1 MIDGVTTTLSRRG
14 LFIGAGAA
22 LAVAATGIDAAA
34 MATSE
39 PISAYHGATGQAHQ
53 AHFDVL
59 SAQGYRMIALS
70 VYGDPADPRYAA
82 VWIKRAGPGW
92 AAVHGVDAAGYQAKV
107 DQYVAAG
114 LVPVLVSATGPR
126 NSPVFA
132 AVFEKMSAPAWIA
145 RHGLVD
151 GPETTAGTLA
161 NVTAWA
167 RAHNCMPRT
176 IAIYGGTGD
185 RTYAGV
191 WLPNQGGVK
200 WQSPSVGDGNAYQIA
215 FNAYTQVPL
224 RVAYVDA
231 SDPLQYA
238 AVFTDDSVG
247 PWVARHGMTAADYQ
261 TEFDKQSALG
271 RYPISVQGGGSAAD
285 IRYAAVFAGQ
295 DRPVPRVWTRT
306 DAVGGGYAGVHTV
319 MQNLMQS
326 RGVRAGQLAVR
337 KNGVLKLSAGYTW
350 AEPGY
355 GITQPTSLMRVASV
369 SKAFTC
375 AAVRALVDGGKLDL
389 DTAVFPFLGINH
401 VALPSQTLDTRV
413 DSITVRQC
421 VEHTGGWVRRVSGVD
436 PVFSTRAFA
445 RALKLPGR
453 ASKRDVARY
462 MYGEPLQYTPGD
474 AATYDSTDRYSNFGY
489 VLLGL
494 VIEKV
499 TGQPFVA
506 SLPAVG
512 PVSVG
517 ATPRSGRQ
525 AGEVSY
531 DESSVGPS
539 AWDPYS
545 DAAVPGAYGTF
556 LVEAMDSGGGLVTT
570 ASAVTRLINTN
581 AVWGLGGRA
590 PGSARS
596 GSMPGTSS
604 YATSRGDGI
613 DWCYI
618 LNASEMFDAAATL
631 DKLATDL
638 NTAIN
643 AI

>member
-1 MIDGVTTTLSRRG
+1 VTATLSRRG

-22 LAVAATGIDAAA
+22 IAVAATGMDAAA
-34 MATSE
+34 KSTSE
-39 PISAYHGATGQAHQ
+39 PVDAYHGVNGLVHQ
-53 AHFDVL
+53 KRFDVL
-59 SAQGYRMIALS
+59 GAQGYRMISLS
-70 VYGDPADPRYAA
+70 VYGDPTNPLYAA
-82 VWIKRAGPGW
+82 VWVKRAGPGW

-126 NSPVFA
+126 DSPIFA

-167 RAHNCMPRT
+167 KAHNCIPKT

-191 WLPNQGGVK
+191 WLPNPDGVK
-200 WQSPSVGDGNAYQIA
+200 WQSPSVGDGNAYQAA
-215 FNAYTQVPL
+215 FNAYIQVPL
-224 RVAYVDA
+224 RVASVDA

-247 PWVARHGMTAADYQ
+247 PWVARHGMTASDYQ
-261 TEFDKQSALG
+261 TEFDTQAALG
-271 RYPISVQGGGSAAD
+271 RYPISVQGGGNATD

-306 DAVGGGYAGVHTV
+306 DAVGAGYAGVHAV
-319 MQNLMQS
+319 MRNLMQT

-337 KNGVLKLSAGYTW
+337 KNGVLRLSAGYTW

-355 GITQPTSLMRVASV
+355 AITSPTSLMRVASV

-389 DTAVFPFLGINH
+389 DQAVFPFLGITG
-401 VALPSQTLDTRV
+401 VALPSQTKDPRI
-413 DSITVRQC
+413 DSVTVRQC

-436 PVFSTRAFA
+436 PVFRTRDFA

-462 MYGEPLQYTPGD
+462 MYGEPLQYAPGD
-474 AATYDSTDRYSNFGY
+474 PSTYNSDDRYSNFGY

-494 VIEKV
+494 VVEHV
-499 TGQPFVA
+499 TGKPFVA
-506 SLPAVG
+506 SLAVDG
-512 PVSVG
+512 TVSVG
-517 ATPRSGRQ
+517 ATLRSGRQ
-525 AGEVSY
+525 PGEVSY

-545 DAAVPGAYGTF
+545 AAAVPGAYGNF

-570 ASAVTRLINTN
+570 ASTVTSLINTN

-590 PGSARS
+590 AGSARS
-596 GSMPGTSS
+596 GSMAGTSS
-604 YATSRGDGI
+604 YAMSRDDGI

-618 LNASEMFDAAATL
+618 LNASEMFDATATL
-631 DKLATDL
+631 AKLTTDL

-643 AI
+643 GI